1 MTQTHPNQWTTRSL
15 LDWMTAR
22 FEENAIDSPRL
33 ISEMLLSYVLGG
45 QRIDLYA
52 TADRRATDNERDTLR
67 ALVKRTLEHE
77 PVQYIIGKA
86 WFNGLEFSVN
96 SSTLIPRSCT
106 ETIVDQCLHYCNS
119 NAKDTP
125 TRIAD
130 IGTGS
135 GCIAVSIA
143 TNTTSCSIFATDI
156 SNEALT
162 LAKENAHAHGVND
175 VITFVQG
182 DGLLPL
188 LDLEPFDFIGSNPPY
203 IPDHEMNKLD
213 PNVKDW
219 ESELALSGG
228 KTGLQVIEP
237 LLERAPNCLKSGG
250 ILLVEIATST
260 RDCVLE
266 LAQRN
271 TELQDQ
277 SILQDC
283 FGDDRFLR
291 ATKR

>member
-1 MTQTHPNQWTTRSL
+1 MTQTHANQWTTRSL
-15 LDWMTAR
+15 LEWMTTR

-33 ISEMLLSYVLGG
+33 ISEMLLSHVLGG

-52 TADRRATDNERDTLR
+52 NADRQATDNERDTLR
-67 ALVKRTLEHE
+67 LLVKRTLEHE
-77 PVQYIIGKA
+77 PVQYIVGKA

-106 ETIVDQCLHYCNS
+106 ETIVDQCLLYCKS
-119 NAKDTP
+119 TATDTP
-125 TRIAD
+125 IRIAD

-143 TNTTSCSIFATDI
+143 KNTTSCTIYATDI

-162 LAKENAHAHGVND
+162 VAKENAHTHGVED
-175 VITFVQG
+175 DITFVQG
-182 DGLLPL
+182 DGLAPL

-203 IPDHEMNKLD
+203 IPDHEMNELA

-228 KTGLQVIEP
+228 KTGLRVITP
-237 LLERAPNCLKSGG
+237 ILEHAPNCLKSGG
-250 ILLVEIATST
+250 ILLIEISTST
-260 RDCVLE
+260 KNLVLE

-271 TELQDQ
+271 AELCDQ
-277 SILQDC
+277 IILRDC
-283 FGDDRFLR
+283 FGDDRFLK